1 MVSNLV
7 PRENP
12 DVGAESHYIDSHL
25 LNKAGRLRDLKQVA
39 KEIGNLSAQFAFI
52 DYELREHLRRPMARG
67 YPPRIFISY
76 RRETPEHVRWCRELA
91 RALQNAG
98 YQVLLDVLEI
108 PDNAS
113 PEVVGRFIGKLATA
127 DVVLAILTPSYPG
140 TESGPPEGMRR
151 WIFEEWARIR
161 VLRDRGLLEVVGIIR
176 AGDWKNSVRR
186 REGEWANVLVSFSG
200 KDALIDLSAG
210 GPADLQ
216 PVLDFFGR
224 YSGPRI
230 PEADARLLAQHASVC
245 TTASRERD
253 EPTAAAHLSRIQK
266 FQQTEEFGVANVSY
280 HAAFRS
286 PQTAVQLFGQ
296 VRSKNPTLPATAE
309 LVESLWQAD
318 LDIHAFQT
326 MAEIAEGPSWWQGEF
341 HCYMA
346 MILEQEGFLRSALNH
361 LSWCS
366 TIWPDLLGESPGPLT
381 GERGQLVRGFTAE
394 ISAEIASGT
403 AAFRNSPERRLRKL
417 DKQCDVCR
425 ARYSTVGAACR
436 LCGALYPKA
445 GPHCN
450 MCGTAVTSLRQLSFC
465 PVCHRSFS
473 AAPDGVHAG
482 HLVTLRFPA
491 GRFSVLWP
499 QGKSVTVS

>member
-39 KEIGNLSAQFAFI
+39 EEIGNLSAQFAFI

-151 WIFEEWARIR
+151 WIFEEWARID
-161 VLRDRGLLEVVGIIR
+161 VLRGRGLLEVVGIIR
-176 AGDWKNSVRR
+176 AGDWKTSVRR

-200 KDALIDLSAG
+200 MDALIDLSAR

-230 PEADARLLAQHASVC
+230 PEADARLLAQHASAC

-296 VRSKNPTLPATAE
+296 ARSKNPTLPATAE

-326 MAEIAEGPSWWQGEF
+326 MAEIAEGPSRWQGEF

-381 GERGQLVRGFTAE
+381 GARGQLVRRFTAE

-403 AAFRNSPERRLRKL
+403 AAFRKSPERRLRKL

-425 ARYSTVGAACR
+425 ACYSTVGAACR
-436 LCGALYPKA
+436 LCGALHPEA

-450 MCGTAVTSLRQLSFC
+450 MCGTAVASLRQLSFC

-473 AAPDGVHAG
+473 AAPDGVRAG
-482 HLVTLRFPA
+482 HLVTPRFPA

-499 QGKSVTVS
+499 QGKRVTMS

>member
-7 PRENP
+7 PRDNP

-25 LNKAGRLRDLKQVA
+25 LNKAGGLRDLKQVA
-39 KEIGNLSAQFAFI
+39 KEIGDLSAQFAFI

-151 WIFEEWARIR
+151 WIFEEWARIH

-200 KDALIDLSAG
+200 MDAIIDLSAR

-230 PEADARLLAQHASVC
+230 PEADARLLAQHASAC

-296 VRSKNPTLPATAE
+296 ARAKNPTLPATAE
-309 LVESLWQAD
+309 LVQSLWQAD

-341 HCYMA
+341 HIYMA

-366 TIWPDLLGESPGPLT
+366 TTWPGLLGESPGPLT
-381 GERGQLVRGFTAE
+381 GERGQLVRGFTTE

-403 AAFRNSPERRLRKL
+403 AAFRKSPERRLRKL

-425 ARYSTVGAACR
+425 ACYSTVGAACR

-450 MCGTAVTSLRQLSFC
+450 MCGAAVTSLRQLSFC
-465 PVCHRSFS
+465 PVCHWSFS
-473 AAPDGVHAG
+473 AAPDGVRAG
-482 HLVTLRFPA
+482 HLVTPRFPA

>member
-12 DVGAESHYIDSHL
+12 VVGAESHYIDSHL
-25 LNKAGRLRDLKQVA
+25 LDKAGRLRDLKQVA
-39 KEIGNLSAQFAFI
+39 KEIGDQSAQFAFI

-76 RRETPEHVRWCRELA
+76 RHETAEHMQWGRELA
-91 RALQNAG
+91 QALQNAG
-98 YQVLLDVLEI
+98 YHVLLDVLEI

-140 TESGPPEGMRR
+140 TESGPPTGMRR
-151 WIFEEWARIR
+151 WIYEEWARIH
-161 VLRDRGLLEVVGIIR
+161 VLRDRGLLEVVGIIK

-200 KDALIDLSAG
+200 MDALIDLSAR

-224 YSGPRI
+224 YGGPRI
-230 PEADARLLAQHASVC
+230 PEADARLLAQHASAC

-253 EPTAAAHLSRIQK
+253 EPTAAAHLSRIQN
-266 FQQTEEFGVANVSY
+266 FQQTEEFEVANVSY

-286 PQTAVQLFGQ
+286 PRTAIQLFGQ
-296 VRSKNPTLPATAE
+296 ARTKNPTLPATAE
-309 LVESLWQAD
+309 LVQSLWMAD

-326 MAEIAEGPSWWQGEF
+326 MAEIAEGPSLWQGEF
-341 HCYMA
+341 HWYMA

-366 TIWPDLLGESPGPLT
+366 TIWPGLLGGSPAALS
-381 GERGQLVRGFTAE
+381 GELGRLVRGLTAE
-394 ISAEIASGT
+394 ISAKIASGT
-403 AAFRNSPERRLRKL
+403 AAFRKSPERRLPKL
-417 DKQCDVCR
+417 DIQCPVCR
-425 ARYSTVGAACR
+425 AGYSTVGAACR

-450 MCGTAVTSLRQLSFC
+450 MCGTEVASLRQLSFC
-465 PVCHRSFS
+465 PVCHRSLS
-473 AAPDGVHAG
+473 AAPDGVRAG
-482 HLVTLRFPA
+482 HLVTSRFPA

-499 QGKSVTVS
+499 QGRHPAIS